1 MAHSMTRRTLREHC
15 FKLLFCTDFYP
26 PEEAEEQIEDYFRS
40 EKEEETDESGSTEVL
55 HLVEL
60 SPEELGDRYRI
71 QLDYYVRALEAIE
84 DLPVKERMLW
94 SFALG
99 REIKA

>member
-60 SPEELGDRYRI
+60 SPEEEQECRARVDARPHAGRGLGG
-71 QLDYYVRALEAIE
+71 LEPSPHGKGGAYGAPPGG
-84 DLPVKERMLW
+84 L
-94 SFALG
+94 
-99 REIKA
+99 